1 MNTLK
6 KGLGL
11 LAGFALWTIAL
22 CFLNVQAIGPEGS
35 AVGLA
40 TLNGFF
46 HQLTGV
52 HLSLYILTD
61 WLSLIPLGLA
71 AGFGVLGLVQWIQRK
86 QLRKVDASLLR
97 LGGFYGVVMG
107 AFFFF
112 EQVVI
117 NYRPILIEGILEASY
132 PSSTTMLVLCIMPTG
147 AMELSSRIQN
157 PRLKKWIATTMVVF
171 TIFMVLA
178 RLISG
183 VHWLTDIVG
192 GILLSGGLVML
203 YRAVK

>member
-1 MNTLK
+1 MNTFK

-22 CFLNVQAIGPEGS
+22 SFLDVQAIGPDGS
-35 AVGLA
+35 TVGFA
-40 TLNGFF
+40 TLNSFV
-46 HQLTGV
+46 HRLTGV

-71 AGFGVLGLVQWIQRK
+71 AGFGILGLVQWIRRK
-86 QLRKVDASLLR
+86 QLRQVDGSLLL

-112 EQVVI
+112 EKVVI
-117 NYRPILIEGILEASY
+117 NYRPILIDGILEASY

-147 AMELSSRIQN
+147 AMELSARIQD
-157 PRLKKWIATTMVVF
+157 PRLRKWIAAAMMVF
-171 TIFMVLA
+171 TSFMVLA
-178 RLISG
+178 RLVSG
-183 VHWLTDIVG
+183 VHWFTDIVG